1 MRTAP
6 RIGSGLVGWRR
17 LTVVAALANAVVLFG
32 YGVTRGDREA
42 LVGAVVM
49 LVGIGLLRVGTG
61 LLGLLVLAALFVN
74 IAFWM
79 FPAANGNATYRIGP
93 ADLLVP
99 GALVA
104 FSLAGFMG
112 AVAGLVHLR
121 DPAAGR
127 GAAAPTGVLAVVF
140 IFASLGLGLDDNH
153 AAPQVAPAGALE
165 VETVN
170 VAFVPDSLRASSG
183 EVQVAVRNRDL
194 FCTPSPSTPSASTSP
209 PRWGDCARPPSRP
222 GPAPTPI
229 TAESPGTPPW
239 GCTARSPSAELV
251 RLAALGI
258 FLLAPRL

>member
-17 LTVVAALANAVVLFG
+17 LTVVAALANAAVLFG

-42 LVGAVVM
+42 LGGAVVM

-74 IAFWM
+74 IGFWM

-104 FSLAGFMG
+104 FSLAGFLG

-127 GAAAPTGVLAVVF
+127 GAAAPPGVVAGVFMLGRQGVVWAVT
-140 IFASLGLGLDDNH
+140 H
-153 AAPQVAPAGALE
+153 AAPQVAAAGALE

-170 VAFVPDSLRASSG
+170 VTFVPDALRASSG
-183 EVQVAVRNRDL
+183 EVRVAVRNRDL
-194 FCTPSPSTPSASTSP
+194 FWHTFTIDALGVDVTAPVGQLRSATFE
-209 PRWGDCARPPSRP
+209 ARP
-222 GPAPTPI
+222 
-229 TAESPGTPPW
+229 GTY
-239 GCTARSPSAELV
+239 S
-251 RLAALGI
+251 
-258 FLLAPRL
+258 